1 MTRLFLLVLLL
12 ASAPARADITP
23 GNWEI
28 SATTVIEGMGQ
39 PTSLSQTRCL
49 TEADARDPSR
59 LFAGTPGGRCDF
71 TSRNDTGSVFTF
83 EVTCGT
89 NPPVVGEGSV
99 RYDAANMEGDVELTM
114 DSLKT
119 HSHITGRRLGP
130 C

>member
-1 MTRLFLLVLLL
+1 MKRLLLVLFF
-12 ASAPARADITP
+12 ASAPAHADISP

-28 SATTVIEGMGQ
+28 SATTTIEGIGQ
-39 PTSLSQTRCL
+39 PSSYTQTRCL
-49 TEADARDPSR
+49 TEEDARDPSR

-83 EVTCGT
+83 QLTCGT

-99 RYDAANMEGDVELTM
+99 RYDAATLEGDVELRM

-119 HSHITGRRLGP
+119 QSRITGRRLGP

>member
-1 MTRLFLLVLLL
+1 MLLL
-12 ASAPARADITP
+12 ASAPALADITP

-28 SATTVIEGMGQ
+28 SATTVLEGIGQ
-39 PTSLSQTRCL
+39 PTSLTQTRCL
-49 TEADARDPSR
+49 TEEDARDPSR

-83 EVTCGT
+83 QLTCST

-99 RYDAANMEGDVELTM
+99 RYDAAKLEGDVELR
-114 DSLKT
+114 LEGVKT
-119 HSHITGRRLGP
+119 QSRITGRRLGP

>member
-1 MTRLFLLVLLL
+1 MKRLLLVLFI
-12 ASAPARADITP
+12 ASAPARADISP

-28 SATTVIEGMGQ
+28 SATTTIEGIGQ
-39 PTSLSQTRCL
+39 PSSYTQTRCL
-49 TEADARDPSR
+49 TEEDARDPSR

-83 EVTCGT
+83 QLTCGT

-99 RYDAANMEGDVELTM
+99 RYDAATLEGDVELRM

-119 HSHITGRRLGP
+119 QSRITGRRLGP

>member
-1 MTRLFLLVLLL
+1 MRRLLLVLLL

-28 SATTVIEGMGQ
+28 SAATVIEGLGQ
-39 PTSLSQTRCL
+39 PTSFTQTRCF
-49 TEADARDPSR
+49 TEEDARDPSR

-71 TSRNDTGSVFTF
+71 TSRNDTGSVFSF
-83 EVTCGT
+83 QVTCGT

-99 RYDAANMEGDVELTM
+99 RYDAARLEGDVELRM

-119 HSHITGRRLGP
+119 QSRITGRRLGP

>member
-12 ASAPARADITP
+12 ASAPARADITA

-28 SATTVIEGMGQ
+28 SASTVIEGMGQ
-39 PTSLSQTRCL
+39 PTSLTQTRCL
-49 TEADARDPSR
+49 TEEDARDPGR

-71 TSRNDTGSVFTF
+71 TSRNDTGSVFSF
-83 EVTCGT
+83 QVSCGT

-99 RYDAANMEGDVELTM
+99 RYDAATLEGDVELTM
-114 DSLKT
+114 EGLKT